1 MPRYFYSEQSAS
13 DDRRLWGEIIN
24 GDKEA
29 LGRLF
34 DRHVK
39 ELLTYG
45 CSICHDVDL
54 VKDCIQD
61 VFVNIWTYRAHL
73 NAEVQVKFYL
83 YRSLRNALRKEL
95 PAHAPLD
102 ELPGND
108 IADPESSPENRW
120 LIAESEISQRKKL
133 ATVLSTL
140 SDRER
145 EVVSLKYYSDMKIRQ
160 IASLLGLREQTVSNT
175 LQNALVK
182 LRKHL
187 VGLLLLI
194 SSFL

>member
-13 DDRRLWGEIIN
+13 DDRRLWGEIID

-39 ELLTYG
+39 ELLSYG
-45 CSICHDVDL
+45 YSISHDLDL

-61 VFVNIWTYRAHL
+61 VFVNIWTYREHL
-73 NAEVQVKFYL
+73 NTEVQVKFYL

-102 ELPGND
+102 ELSGTD

-120 LIAESEISQRKKL
+120 LMAESEITHRKKL
-133 ATVLSTL
+133 ATVMRTL
-140 SDRER
+140 SDREQ
-145 EVVSLKYYSDMKIRQ
+145 EVIALKYYSDMKIRQ
-160 IASLLGLREQTVSNT
+160 IAALLGLKEQTISNT

-187 VGLLLLI
+187 IGLLLLI
-194 SSFL
+194 SSIL

>member
-1 MPRYFYSEQSAS
+1 MPRYFYSEQSAA
-13 DDRRLWGEIIN
+13 DDRRLWGEIIDGN
-24 GDKEA
+24 KEA

-39 ELLTYG
+39 ELLSYG
-45 CSICHDVDL
+45 YSISHDLDL

-61 VFVNIWTYRAHL
+61 VYVNIWTYREHL
-73 NAEVQVKFYL
+73 SPEVQVKFYL

-95 PAHAPLD
+95 PAYAPLD
-102 ELPGND
+102 ELSGTD

-120 LIAESEISQRKKL
+120 LMAESEISQRKKL
-133 ATVLSTL
+133 ITVMSTL

-145 EVVSLKYYSDMKIRQ
+145 EVISLKYYSDMKIRQ
-160 IASLLGLREQTVSNT
+160 IAVLLGLKEQTISNT

-187 VGLLLLI
+187 IGILLLI